1 MLFRGSKL
9 KNNNTLLFEL
19 VKLKKTKYLYILDWR
34 PFSLDMAKLLFG
46 YRFSELY
53 SLKNCYFLYLKKPS
67 NIWWAKFK
75 KKSNKYFQ

>member
-34 PFSLDMAKLLFG
+34 PLSLDMAKLSFG
-46 YRFSELY
+46 YIFSELY
-53 SLKNCYFLYLKKPS
+53 SLKNLLTYGGQNLRKSLT
-67 NIWWAKFK
+67 NIFSDKLIPVF
-75 KKSNKYFQ
+75 